1 MDNDDHVWYVLLSG
15 SENDLTSVEHDL
27 PLFLV
32 NCDVAATDTVAA
44 VSRVTA
50 DTYLIL

>member
-1 MDNDDHVWYVLLSG
+1 MYSG

-32 NCDVAATDTVAA
+32 NSDDSHDITAAAAAAAAAA
-44 VSRVTA
+44 VTA
-50 DTYLIL
+50 VSLL